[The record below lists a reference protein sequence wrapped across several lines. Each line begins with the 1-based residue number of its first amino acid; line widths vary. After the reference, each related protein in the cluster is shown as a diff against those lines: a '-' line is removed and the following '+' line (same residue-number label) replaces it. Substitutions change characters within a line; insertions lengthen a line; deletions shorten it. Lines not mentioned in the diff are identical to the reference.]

1 MTDIHCHLLF
11 GVDDGPETMEE
22 SARMLRYAKEQG
34 IRRIIATSH
43 YRHGMFS
50 HSKER
55 IEASLNQLLPVA
67 KSLGIELGVGT
78 EYHVNSSVVAAMEQ
92 GKCFTL
98 AGSRYVLCEYSHNT
112 DYDTI
117 YRMSGELLAHGYVPV
132 IAHVERYLCMT
143 KEVYRAEELRELGGW
158 IQVNADAVLG
168 YEGWG
173 IKKYCKKMISRELV
187 DVIASDSHDV
197 KKRCCHLKECKMY
210 VSRRFGD
217 DTAER
222 LLVHNP
228 EKIWKNLL

>member
-34 IRRIIATSH
+34 IRRVIATPH

-55 IEASLNQLLPVA
+55 IEAGMNQLLPVA
-67 KSLGIELGVGT
+67 HSLGMELAVGT
-78 EYHVNSSVVAAMEQ
+78 EYHVNTSVVVALEQ

-112 DYDTI
+112 DYEMI
-117 YRMSGELLAHGYVPV
+117 YRMSQELLAHGFIPV

-143 KEVYRAEELRELGGW
+143 EDSYRAEELRELGVW
-158 IQVNADAVLG
+158 IQMNADAVLG
-168 YEGWG
+168 YEGRR

-187 DVIASDSHDV
+187 DVIASDSHGD
-197 KKRCCHLKECKMY
+197 KKRCCHLAECRTYLNRK
-210 VSRRFGD
+210 FGG

-222 LLVHNP
+222 LLVSNP
-228 EKIWKNLL
+228 EKIWKNML